1 MRALLG
7 GVFAALALA
16 GTAAGQQRPPVEERP
31 DFSEMSRAEI
41 RAVIR
46 AMPKGGDLHIHLSGA
61 PYAETYLE
69 WAAEDGLCVDT
80 VRWALTDPCT
90 PEGDLVLA
98 SSLTADQRSLMMDS
112 LSTRR
117 PDFAGRNGHD
127 QFFTAFDRF
136 GWTREYRRADMLAD
150 LMATLAAQNTFYL
163 EVMWMPQS
171 RQSRDLGAAAGDG
184 LDLAAMDA
192 AMAGGLPALVE
203 AAIAE
208 TDETERRARELL
220 GCVPPEGV
228 EPEAEIFFIQSPLS
242 ACAVTVRYLVQTN
255 RLIPP
260 AQTYGQLALGE
271 ALIAADPRWVGLQLV
286 APEDHPNALA
296 NYEIHMAMFGRMA
309 GRGVPAALHAGE
321 LTLNYATPDEISDH
335 VSLAVEAGARRIGHG
350 VAIPQE
356 RGAHDLVAAMA
367 QNGIAVEVNLTS
379 NDSILEVS
387 GEEHPVIWL
396 REAGVPV
403 VYTTDDPGIS
413 RSDLTNEYARA
424 VFDTGANYEDLV
436 TSARNA
442 VAFSFLP
449 GEGLWLDP
457 GEYRRMNPACAGQS
471 VDERPA
477 GRCAALM
484 EGSPL
489 AREQWRYEQ
498 LLSAFESGWMASRR

>member
-1 MRALLG
+1 MRVLVGGLL
-7 GVFAALALA
+7 AALALA
-16 GTAAGQQRPPVEERP
+16 GTAAAQQRPPVGERP

-61 PYAETYLE
+61 PYAETYLA

-90 PEGDLVLA
+90 PAGDLVLA
-98 SSLTADQRSLMMDS
+98 SALTPDQRALMMDS

-136 GWTREYRRADMLAD
+136 GWTREYRRGDMLAD
-150 LMATLAAQNTFYL
+150 VMQTLAQQNTFYV

-184 LDLAAMDA
+184 YDLDGMDA
-192 AMAGGLPALVE
+192 NLAGGLPALVA

-208 TDETERRARELL
+208 TDEVEARARELL
-220 GCVPPEGV
+220 GCEPVDEAVSMTLRREG
-228 EPEAEIFFIQSPLS
+228 
-242 ACAVTVRYLVQTN
+242 CDVTVRYLVQAN
-255 RLIPP
+255 RLVPP

-271 ALIAADPRWVGLQLV
+271 ALIGADPRWVGLQLV

-296 NYEIHMAMFGRMA
+296 NYETHMAMFERMA
-309 GRGVPAALHAGE
+309 GRGVPVALHAGE
-321 LTLNYATPDEISDH
+321 LTLDYATPDEISDH
-335 VSLAVEAGARRIGHG
+335 VGLAVEAGARRIGHG
-350 VAIPQE
+350 VAIPYE
-356 RGAHDLVAAMA
+356 TGAHDTVAAMA
-367 QNGIAVEVNLTS
+367 SQGVAVEVNLTS
-379 NDSILEVS
+379 NDSILGVE

-413 RSDLTNEYARA
+413 RSDLSSEYARA
-424 VFDTGANYEDLV
+424 VFDTGATYEDLV

-442 VAFSFLP
+442 LAFSFLP

-457 GEYRRMNPACAGQS
+457 GEYEQLNPACARQS
-471 VDERPA
+471 LDQRPS
-477 GRCAALM
+477 GNCAVLLDD
-484 EGSPL
+484 SPR

-498 LLSAFESGWMASRR
+498 LLAVFENAWMADSR